1 MLLDEL
7 DTCVLEP
14 GEMAKKKAEE
24 PKPESR
30 QKIILVYK
38 ADERTIDGIKAWLDE
53 VSREVKAPI
62 SVVLDMALNEFAKK
76 RKLRA
81 MPDRLLR

>member
-7 DTCVLEP
+7 VPCVVEP
-14 GEMAKKKAEE
+14 GEMAKKKAEAA
-24 PKPESR
+24 KSESR

-38 ADERTIDGIKAWLDE
+38 ADERNLGDIKEWLEE

-76 RKLRA
+76 RKLRS
-81 MPDRLLR
+81 MPDRLRS